1 MCGDQDVVIRLENGD
16 RHLVQGLGYARN
28 EREYVLVLVEFDL
41 MLHFFSSS
49 IEIRFCVRENVL
61 LSHQKQCKRMWN

>member
-41 MLHFFSSS
+41 MLHFLFQFNRNQ
-49 IEIRFCVRENVL
+49 ILCA
-61 LSHQKQCKRMWN
+61 